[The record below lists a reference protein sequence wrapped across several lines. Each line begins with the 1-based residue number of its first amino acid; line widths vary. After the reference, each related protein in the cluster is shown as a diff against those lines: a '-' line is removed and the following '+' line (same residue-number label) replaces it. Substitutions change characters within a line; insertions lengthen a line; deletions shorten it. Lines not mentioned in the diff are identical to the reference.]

1 MTDEPTSYLGTITLK
16 NYVPNTLTLTSSRG
30 EAVFTITP
38 DGMLNLGP
46 AYKENPDAAA
56 QEFIRIVMEMM
67 PKAFVDRVHVGE
79 APAQLIDGD
88 ERNTVR
94 IFTPYGG

>member
-1 MTDEPTSYLGTITLK
+1 MTDKPTSYLGTITLK
-16 NYVPNTLTLTSSRG
+16 DYVPNTLTLTSSRG

-38 DGMLNLGP
+38 NGMLTLGP

-67 PKAFVDRVHVGE
+67 PKAFAERTALKEPE
-79 APAQLIDGD
+79 A
-88 ERNTVR
+88 
-94 IFTPYGG
+94 

>member
-16 NYVPNTLTLTSSRG
+16 DYVPDILILTNVRG
-30 EAVFTITP
+30 EAVFKITP
-38 DGMLNLGP
+38 DGMFTLGP

-67 PKAFVDRVHVGE
+67 PKAF
-79 APAQLIDGD
+79 A
-88 ERNTVR
+88 ERAALKET
-94 IFTPYGG
+94 GQ

>member
-1 MTDEPTSYLGTITLK
+1 MTDKPIMYVGSTITLK
-16 NYVPNTLTLTSSRG
+16 DCLPDTLTMTNIRG

-38 DGMLNLGP
+38 DGVFSLGP

-67 PKAFVDRVHVGE
+67 PKAV
-79 APAQLIDGD
+79 A
-88 ERNTVR
+88 ERAALKET
-94 IFTPYGG
+94 GQ